1 MELSWREALQ
11 KLKDGN
17 VKYINA
23 RYNGGDVSPEKRRET
38 YENGQKPY
46 AVVVACSDSRVIPES
61 IFFAGIGELFTV
73 RVAGNV
79 IDSSVLASV
88 EYAVAH
94 LKAPLVAVMGHT
106 SCGAV
111 NAVIGGGDCGRVKMI
126 TDKIRLVLGEERD
139 ARKACILNAKAG
151 AREVERA
158 LGGEYPA
165 VKVVCAVYNTDSG
178 KADFFVEFN

>member
-1 MELSWREALQ
+1 
-11 KLKDGN
+11 
-17 VKYINA
+17 
-23 RYNGGDVSPEKRRET
+23 
-38 YENGQKPY
+38 
-46 AVVVACSDSRVIPES
+46 
-61 IFFAGIGELFTV
+61 
-73 RVAGNV
+73 
-79 IDSSVLASV
+79 
-88 EYAVAH
+88 
-94 LKAPLVAVMGHT
+94 MGHT

-178 KADFFVEFN
+178 KADFFEEFN